1 MGESS
6 FLTLFD
12 TFFFQKMIMK
22 RLWKKSLSHPCQS
35 SSFLASPNFSTILMK
50 IPIPC
55 GKVFWHVAV
64 LKLLPIWSWMLVSG
78 VSKQIMIS
86 LKHLCEYK
94 IVLKNNA
101 HFCCLKC
108 LVVLILSCYG
118 FKSFKLIIVWKWYI
132 LLKSEVFNWCLHSE
146 R

>member
-1 MGESS
+1 MSKNLRKYQKNYQKHLMKIRS
-6 FLTLFD
+6 IATVQAQRDTLKNLWVRAVFWHFLTL
-12 TFFFQKMIMK
+12 FFFQKMIMK

-86 LKHLCEYK
+86 FKHLCEYK

-101 HFCCLKC
+101 HFCCWNYT
-108 LVVLILSCYG
+108 I
-118 FKSFKLIIVWKWYI
+118 F
-132 LLKSEVFNWCLHSE
+132 
-146 R
+146 